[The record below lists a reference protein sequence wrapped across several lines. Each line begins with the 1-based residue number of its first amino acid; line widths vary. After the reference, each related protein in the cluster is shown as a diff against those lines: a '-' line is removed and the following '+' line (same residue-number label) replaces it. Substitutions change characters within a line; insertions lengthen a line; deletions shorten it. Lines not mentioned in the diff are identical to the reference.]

1 MRSVDA
7 PFWKEAIND
16 EINSLKINKTW
27 FLTDFPPGCKSIGC
41 KWVFRTDGFI
51 DKFKARPVVI
61 GYKQVEGVDFFDT
74 YSPVCKVTTIR
85 VLIALACVSNLKIH
99 QMDVK
104 TVFLNSDLEE
114 EIYINQLEGFIEPG
128 MENKVCKLVKSLY
141 GLKQAPKQCHDKF
154 DQVVSSYGFQFNN
167 SDKCVY
173 VKQFDDNSC
182 VILCLYVDDILIFGS
197 NLHVINDVKSFLS
210 SNFEMKD
217 LGLVDVILGIKLI
230 KNHNGIVLTQ
240 SHYIEKY

>member
-1 MRSVDA
+1 
-7 PFWKEAIND
+7 
-16 EINSLKINKTW
+16 
-27 FLTDFPPGCKSIGC
+27 
-41 KWVFRTDGFI
+41 
-51 DKFKARPVVI
+51 
-61 GYKQVEGVDFFDT
+61 
-74 YSPVCKVTTIR
+74 
-85 VLIALACVSNLKIH
+85 
-99 QMDVK
+99 MDVK
-104 TVFLNSDLEE
+104 TAFLNGDLEE
-114 EIYINQLEGFIEPG
+114 EIYMNQPEGFIEPG

-141 GLKQAPKQCHDKF
+141 GLKQAPKQWHDKF

-217 LGLVDVILGIKLI
+217 LDLVDVILGINLI
-230 KNHNGIVLTQ
+230 KNQNGIVLTQ
-240 SHYIEKY
+240 SHYIKKY